1 MSGSDETDKKDSL
14 TLRRPGRLELR
25 KTVETGQVRQSFSHG
40 RSKVVTVEVRRKRTF
55 ALGKGGRM
63 TEVQEMPA
71 EAAEPDS
78 SPAEAVTDAP
88 TSEALEEGAQAA
100 RRTAVLKTLTAEEKE
115 ARARALGIARRA
127 DQVARKQAAIE
138 TEALLE
144 AESAA
149 EAERA
154 AEAEERRKGEEEER
168 RKAEEE
174 AERAAAEAKE
184 PAKPSPPGRARLEL
198 VEEPGSVP
206 ARGRRGKGEVRR
218 SSLAA
223 RRGPQRRRSSKLT
236 ISQALTEED
245 RVRSLASVRRAR
257 EREREKRTGQPK
269 PPSEPVKVV
278 REVVVPESI
287 TVQELANRMAVR
299 GVEVIK
305 AAMKIGSMAT
315 INQTIDADAAELL
328 VHEFGHKVK
337 RVSAADVELGLK
349 GETDAEAKLKPRPPV
364 VTVMGHV
371 DHGKTSLL
379 DVLRKTNVAGG
390 EAGGIT
396 QHIGAYQ
403 VTLDSGATL
412 TFIDTPGHEAF
423 TAMRARGARVTDIV
437 VLVIAADDGVMP
449 QTVEAIN
456 HAKAAGVPIVVAINK
471 IDRPDADANA
481 VRNDLLQHEVVVEE
495 LGGEVLS
502 VEVSATEKLNLD
514 KLVEVIL
521 LQAELLDLTANP
533 ERPAEGVVVDAK
545 LDRGR
550 GPVATVLVQRG
561 TLRVGEIVV
570 AGSYWARVRALLNDR
585 GHRVDEAGPT
595 VPVELLG
602 LNGVPSAGDD
612 VVVVDSERRAREVT
626 EYRQQRLNE
635 IRTAAGARGTLEQM
649 FADIAAGEAKVLP
662 VVIKA
667 DVQGSVE
674 ALASSLE
681 KIGTDEVAVRM
692 LHTGV
697 GGINEADITLA
708 HASQALVIGFNV
720 RANVQA
726 RQLARRDNV
735 EIRYYSVIYEV
746 IDDVKAALSGLLPPA
761 LRERIIGNA
770 QVLEVFDITKVG
782 KIAGCRVTDGTIK
795 RGAKVRLLRDEVV
808 IYEGKLATL
817 KRFKDDAR
825 QVKEG
830 LECGMA
836 FENYHDIH
844 PGDIIE
850 AVEVEEIARTL

>member
-1 MSGSDETDKKDSL
+1 MSQKHSFVFFMIRS
-14 TLRRPGRLELR
+14 
-25 KTVETGQVRQSFSHG
+25 RQ
-40 RSKVVTVEVRRKRTF
+40 
-55 ALGKGGRM
+55 
-63 TEVQEMPA
+63 
-71 EAAEPDS
+71 
-78 SPAEAVTDAP
+78 
-88 TSEALEEGAQAA
+88 
-100 RRTAVLKTLTAEEKE
+100 
-115 ARARALGIARRA
+115 
-127 DQVARKQAAIE
+127 
-138 TEALLE
+138 
-144 AESAA
+144 
-149 EAERA
+149 
-154 AEAEERRKGEEEER
+154 EERSKGEEEQR
-168 RKAEEE
+168 RKAMEE

-198 VEEPGSVP
+198 VEEPASVP
-206 ARGRRGKGEVRR
+206 GRGRRGKGEVRR

-269 PPSEPVKVV
+269 PSSEPVKVV
-278 REVVVPESI
+278 REVVVPEAI

-349 GETDAEAKLKPRPPV
+349 GEADAEANLKPRPPI

-379 DVLRKTNVAGG
+379 DVLRKTDVAGG

-403 VTLDSGATL
+403 VTLESGVSL

-423 TAMRARGARVTDIV
+423 TAMRARGAKVTDIV
-437 VLVIAADDGVMP
+437 VLVVAADDGVMP

-471 IDRPDADANA
+471 IDRPAADAKA

-495 LGGEVLS
+495 VGGEVLS
-502 VEVSATEKLNLD
+502 VEVSATKKLNLD
-514 KLVEVIL
+514 KLVEAIL

-533 ERPAEGVVVDAK
+533 ERPAEGVVVEAK

-550 GPVATVLVQRG
+550 GPVATVLVLRG

-570 AGSYWARVRALLNDR
+570 AGSYWARVRALHNDLGR
-585 GHRVDEAGPT
+585 RVDEAGPT

-635 IRTAAGARGTLEQM
+635 IRTAAGERGTLEQM
-649 FADIAAGEAKVLP
+649 FADIAAGEANALP

-674 ALASSLE
+674 AIAASLE
-681 KIGTDEVAVRM
+681 KLGTDEVEARL

-697 GGINEADITLA
+697 GGINEADVTLA
-708 HASQALVIGFNV
+708 QASKALIIGFNV
-720 RANVQA
+720 RANAQA

-795 RGAKVRLLRDEVV
+795 RGAKVRLLRDDVV
-808 IYEGKLATL
+808 IFEGKLSTL

-844 PGDIIE
+844 PGDVIE